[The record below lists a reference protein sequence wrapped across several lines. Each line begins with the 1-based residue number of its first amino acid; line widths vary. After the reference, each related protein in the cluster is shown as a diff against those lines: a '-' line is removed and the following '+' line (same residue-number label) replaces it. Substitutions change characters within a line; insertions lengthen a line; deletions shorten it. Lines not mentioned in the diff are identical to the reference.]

1 MATSKQEHSLLQILQ
16 ERFTSLE
23 NVRTL
28 AIDSNRELLS
38 FLLESSEFRERFF
51 TRVDSVVVFEKD
63 KLLDFLKLRVLSKS
77 YTAFS
82 NKIGLQLESSFET
95 TSKVVLNFPF
105 KDCILKGGQS
115 RDEQKSKEI
124 FFNEVLEKSEI
135 DVLFSKKV
143 LYNFELVEC
152 QDSKQPTQR
161 NNSSSFSHCE
171 RSEAIYKK
179 QDSSIDCHDFATAKS
194 RNDEKENA
202 GLKECLKAGANLL
215 IKGNNLL
222 CLHSLKKKF
231 ANQVKLIYIDPPY
244 NTGNDSFNYNDN
256 FNHSTWL
263 TFMKNR
269 LEIAREF
276 LSEDGVI
283 FIQCDDN
290 EQAYLKVLCDEI
302 FNGGGGNNFVSCFVW
317 RKKYGGGK
325 GAKLFVDTHEYI
337 LIYGKNKTNL
347 LFNPL
352 ARNEKQLEAFKFEDE
367 YVKERGKYYTRPLK
381 SGLDERK
388 TLVYP
393 IECPDGSIIETQ
405 WICARETFQQLK
417 DEGRIVFKLL
427 KNKKYNVYKK
437 FYEND
442 MSGVLQESIIY
453 DLAFNADAKLEIKKL
468 FNIDEGRDTP
478 FSAPKPEKLLQ
489 RILEL
494 ATNENDLV
502 MDFFAG
508 SGTTLAVAHKMKRRW
523 IGIEQM
529 EYIES
534 ITKERLKKVINGE
547 QGGISKAVGWSG
559 GGSFIYCELMPLN
572 AVYKER
578 IKNLACHTDLE
589 RSEREVSK
597 NAESKRDFS
606 PTAQNDKE
614 VEKELE
620 KLYKELESKAFVDY
634 RVDIQAM
641 LQDKEFH
648 ALSLD
653 EKLKVLY
660 AILDSNMDYVLY
672 DDIDDSEYGVSKELK
687 ELNRIFY
694 GDNDE

>member
-1 MATSKQEHSLLQILQ
+1 MKNELLQDLENRFETLKHIRNLAQ
-16 ERFTSLE
+16 SYDEKLFCYLLEQSTYKNEFKNRFFIMRNNTYIFKLNDFLTFLDLRNLSGSFTS
-23 NVRTL
+23 
-28 AIDSNRELLS
+28 
-38 FLLESSEFRERFF
+38 
-51 TRVDSVVVFEKD
+51 
-63 KLLDFLKLRVLSKS
+63 
-77 YTAFS
+77 YT
-82 NKIGLQLESSFET
+82 NKIGLGFKTKSFLKTNNE
-95 TSKVVLNFPF
+95 VVLNFAY
-105 KDCILKGGQS
+105 KDGVIKGGQS
-115 RDEQKSKEI
+115 KDEDKKNEI
-124 FFNEVLEKSEI
+124 FFNEILAKDEI
-135 DVLFSKKV
+135 DVLFARKA
-143 LYNFELVEC
+143 LQNFELIG
-152 QDSKQPTQR
+152 QGDL
-161 NNSSSFSHCE
+161 
-171 RSEAIYKK
+171 
-179 QDSSIDCHDFATAKS
+179 
-194 RNDEKENA
+194 KEN
-202 GLKECLKAGANLL
+202 LNNANLL

-222 CLHSLKKKF
+222 ALHSLKKKF
-231 ANQVKLIYIDPPY
+231 ANKVKLIYIDPPY

-276 LSEDGVI
+276 LRDDGVI

-302 FNGGGGNNFVSCFVW
+302 FSRGGGGGNNFVSCFVW

-494 ATNENDLV
+494 TTQENDLV

-508 SGTTLAVAHKMKRRW
+508 SGTTLAVAMKMKRQF

-529 EYIES
+529 DYIES
-534 ITKERLKKVINGE
+534 ITKERLKKVVAGE
-547 QGGISKAVGWSG
+547 QGGISKALNWQG
-559 GGSFIYCELMPLN
+559 GGSFIYAELMPLN
-572 AVYKER
+572 VAYKER
-578 IKNLACHTDLE
+578 IKNI
-589 RSEREVSK
+589 
-597 NAESKRDFS
+597 
-606 PTAQNDKE
+606 ND
-614 VEKELE
+614 EK
-620 KLYKELESKAFVDY
+620 KLDSIYKDLESKAFLDY
-634 RVDIQAM
+634 RIDLDSI
-641 LQDKEFH
+641 LKDKEFKE
-648 ALSLD
+648 LD
-653 EKLKVLY
+653 LQNKKEVLLK
-660 AILDSNMDYVLY
+660 ILDSNMDYVLY
-672 DDIDDSEYGVSKELK
+672 GDIDDRDYAISDETI

-694 GDNDE
+694 GDCHDFANAKSRNDKKGK